1 MPGYDVEWKYNSA
14 TNSYDRFNAGVAHV
28 DWEFDKPQLSAENVA
43 IMFATEKGPLDSEHH
58 MFYQVIG
65 TGKALVF
72 QNGQVITGTWK
83 KASALDRE
91 VFYDTN
97 EVEIKMVRGATWVEV
112 VPAQNKVTY

>member
-1 MPGYDVEWKYNSA
+1 
-14 TNSYDRFNAGVAHV
+14 
-28 DWEFDKPQLSAENVA
+28 
-43 IMFATEKGPLDSEHH
+43 MFATEKGPVDTEHH

-72 QNGQVITGTWK
+72 QNGQVVQGTWS

-97 EVEIKMVRGATWVEV
+97 GKEISMVRGQTWVEV